1 MEMETETEMEMEM
14 EMLQINGQREIEGVG
29 NASIV
34 SYVAVS
40 ECSRMK
46 EIYCLLSLKQL
57 TAE

>member
-1 MEMETETEMEMEM
+1 METEMEMEM
-14 EMLQINGQREIEGVG
+14 EMLQINRQQEIEGVG

-34 SYVAVS
+34 SYMAVS